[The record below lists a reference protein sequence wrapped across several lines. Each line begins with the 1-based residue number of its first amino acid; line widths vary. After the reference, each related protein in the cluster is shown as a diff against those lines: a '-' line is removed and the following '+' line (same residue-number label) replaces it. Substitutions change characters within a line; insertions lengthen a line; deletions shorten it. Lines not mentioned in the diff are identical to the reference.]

1 MSLINKKH
9 LESLLHANGVK
20 PPTTDEEIR
29 SVLISARFK
38 DNEVETAL
46 MILREDTKSHETRVE
61 TLHNVFRSDK
71 KLRPQEISDLLGV
84 EVNIDDYAGEDT
96 SRLQRDYR
104 HVQILLSIIL
114 AMLIALGLIW
124 FVMYNEK
131 VGAFHPGMVESDTY

>member
-1 MSLINKKH
+1 MSLINKKY

-38 DNEVETAL
+38 DNEVEKAL
-46 MILREDTKSHETRVE
+46 MILREDTESHETRVE

-84 EVNIDDYAGEDT
+84 EVNISNFDEEDPGI
-96 SRLQRDYR
+96 SQERYR
-104 HVQILLSIIL
+104 RIQVMQSVVL
-114 AMLIALGLIW
+114 AVMIALGLIW
-124 FVMYNEK
+124 FVMYKEK
-131 VGAFHPGMVESDTY
+131 VGAFHPSVVQSNTY

>member
-46 MILREDTKSHETRVE
+46 MILREDTESHETRVE

-84 EVNIDDYAGEDT
+84 EVNISNFDEEDPGI
-96 SRLQRDYR
+96 SQERYR
-104 HVQILLSIIL
+104 RIQVMQSVVL
-114 AMLIALGLIW
+114 AVMIALGLIW
-124 FVMYNEK
+124 FVMYKEK
-131 VGAFHPGMVESDTY
+131 VGAFHPSVVQSNTY